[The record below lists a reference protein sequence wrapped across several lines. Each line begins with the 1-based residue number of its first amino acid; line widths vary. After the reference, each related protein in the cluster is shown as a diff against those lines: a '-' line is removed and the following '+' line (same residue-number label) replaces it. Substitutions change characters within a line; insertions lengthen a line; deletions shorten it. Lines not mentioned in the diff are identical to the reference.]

1 MVLVVVSLEQNTDT
15 VSSSLNQPL
24 FDRYGSGRLA
34 HFTLVKHCNN
44 MRHSIEWIPAGDKSS
59 GQPYTVC
66 AIACSYEPDCIAY
79 SAGLQCYH
87 GIRGSVPAMDC
98 DATPATPAECG
109 PTLASNNTCA
119 YVYIP
124 PAPTPAASAAAVPAE
139 NVTDV
144 DAGSPPTTH
153 AYGTTSDAN
162 GFQRNF
168 TFGRNDYDD
177 SSWPIATL
185 PHDPLINQTFNI
197 SAGVGAAFLPRRVI
211 WYRKHFSLPES
222 FKGKHIFIYF
232 EGAFQFSEIY
242 LNGNHIQVRAV
253 AYHHIGAAPSCLH
266 VYYNKAHSQLA
277 CRIHFP
283 HPPPPF
289 FFLPFFFFRTTLPAT
304 PRLLSGW
311 TTLARCNT
319 VQVRRTCSLL
329 DVTLPTDLAIGMK
342 AGGSTDH

>member
-1 MVLVVVSLEQNTDT
+1 
-15 VSSSLNQPL
+15 
-24 FDRYGSGRLA
+24 
-34 HFTLVKHCNN
+34 

-211 WYRKHFSLPES
+211 W
-222 FKGKHIFIYF
+222 
-232 EGAFQFSEIY
+232 
-242 LNGNHIQVRAV
+242 
-253 AYHHIGAAPSCLH
+253 
-266 VYYNKAHSQLA
+266 
-277 CRIHFP
+277 
-283 HPPPPF
+283 
-289 FFLPFFFFRTTLPAT
+289 
-304 PRLLSGW
+304 
-311 TTLARCNT
+311 
-319 VQVRRTCSLL
+319 
-329 DVTLPTDLAIGMK
+329 
-342 AGGSTDH
+342 

>member
-1 MVLVVVSLEQNTDT
+1 
-15 VSSSLNQPL
+15 
-24 FDRYGSGRLA
+24 
-34 HFTLVKHCNN
+34 
-44 MRHSIEWIPAGDKSS
+44 
-59 GQPYTVC
+59 
-66 AIACSYEPDCIAY
+66 
-79 SAGLQCYH
+79 
-87 GIRGSVPAMDC
+87 MDC

-222 FKGKHIFIYF
+222 WETHLHI
-232 EGAFQFSEIY
+232 
-242 LNGNHIQVRAV
+242 L
-253 AYHHIGAAPSCLH
+253 
-266 VYYNKAHSQLA
+266 
-277 CRIHFP
+277 
-283 HPPPPF
+283 
-289 FFLPFFFFRTTLPAT
+289 
-304 PRLLSGW
+304 
-311 TTLARCNT
+311 
-319 VQVRRTCSLL
+319 
-329 DVTLPTDLAIGMK
+329 
-342 AGGSTDH
+342 